1 MKEKTKQYYTLFC
14 PAKRAEDMRKA
25 IMESP
30 YDIISMYSKSDSKN
44 KIILW
49 VFELNVLYDEKNIK
63 NNMILKKL
71 SDLEGKYLKEMKD
84 NIV

>member
-1 MKEKTKQYYTLFC
+1 MKEQQYYTICC

-30 YDIISMYSKSDSKN
+30 YDIISMFSKSNSEKT
-44 KIILW
+44 IILW
-49 VFELNVLYDEKNIK
+49 IFELNVLYDAEKIK
-63 NNMILKKL
+63 TDIALKKL
-71 SDLEGKYLKEMKD
+71 SDLEGQFFNEFN